1 VDERELHELE
11 AADLAPY
18 RGLIRRGLA
27 GVMPGHVIYP
37 KVDRRPAGFSPV
49 WLRDILRKRLGF
61 NGMIFSDDL
70 SMEGASIVGGARERA
85 EAALDAGCD
94 MLLICNDRRAAAE
107 VLDRLKVRPL
117 DPVRVGQMRGRGAPK
132 PLDTDPRYAA
142 AAAALGEVAS

>member
-1 VDERELHELE
+1 
-11 AADLAPY
+11 
-18 RGLIRRGLA
+18 
-27 GVMPGHVIYP
+27 
-37 KVDRRPAGFSPV
+37 
-49 WLRDILRKRLGF
+49 
-61 NGMIFSDDL
+61 
-70 SMEGASIVGGARERA
+70 MEGASIVGGARERA